1 METEKRIDISK
12 VIALKSPF
20 LHKLIPNFLLKK
32 LKSIVREKEINF
44 IMQKLSGKKNLDFV
58 RGGIKELGVAS
69 ISNGFE
75 NLPTNKRVIVVANHP
90 LGGLDGVA
98 MINELGKYRKDIK
111 FLVNDILTQLKPFKE
126 YFIPINKH
134 GLNSRENILR
144 LEKLFQSNQ
153 CIVLFPAG
161 LVSRK
166 NNEKIEDLEWRK
178 TFISKAKK
186 YNTTIFP
193 VFVEGFNSEKF
204 YKVAYWRQ
212 KLRIKINL
220 EMFLLPNEMFLQ
232 KGKTIKFTMG
242 QPIDPKLFSNS
253 KTDLEWAQLIKKF
266 VYQIKNNANF
276 DFKDYIK

>member
-20 LHKLIPNFLLKK
+20 LYKLIPNFLLKK

-44 IMQKLSGKKNLDFV
+44 ILQKLSGKKNLDFV

-75 NLPTNKRVIVVANHP
+75 NLQINKRAIVVANHP

-186 YNTTIFP
+186 YNTIIYP
-193 VFVEGFNSEKF
+193 VYVEGFNSKKF

>member
-20 LHKLIPNFLLKK
+20 LYKLIPNFLLKK
-32 LKSIVREKEINF
+32 LKSIIREKEINF
-44 IMQKLSGKKNLDFV
+44 ILQKLSDKKNLDFV
-58 RGGIKELGVAS
+58 RGGIKELGVSS

-75 NLPTNKRVIVVANHP
+75 NLPTNKRAIVVANHP

-111 FLVNDILTQLKPFKE
+111 FLVNDILTELKPFKE

-186 YNTTIFP
+186 YNTSIFP
-193 VFVEGFNSEKF
+193 VFVEGFNSKKF

-242 QPIDPKLFSNS
+242 QPVNPKLFSNS

>member
-20 LHKLIPNFLLKK
+20 LYKLIPNFLLKK

-44 IMQKLSGKKNLDFV
+44 ILQKLSCKKNLDFV
-58 RGGIKELGVAS
+58 RGGIKELGVTS
-69 ISNGFE
+69 VSNGFE

-126 YFIPINKH
+126 YFIPVNKH

-186 YNTTIFP
+186 YNTIIYP
-193 VFVEGFNSEKF
+193 VFVEGFNSKKF

>member
-20 LHKLIPNFLLKK
+20 LYKLIPNFLLKK

-44 IMQKLSGKKNLDFV
+44 ILQKLSGKKNLDFV
-58 RGGIKELGVAS
+58 RGGIKELGVSS

-75 NLPTNKRVIVVANHP
+75 NLPTNKRAIVVANHP

-111 FLVNDILTQLKPFKE
+111 FLVNDILTELKPFKE

-144 LEKLFQSNQ
+144 LEELFQSNQ

-186 YNTTIFP
+186 YNTIIYP
-193 VFVEGFNSEKF
+193 VFVEGFNSKKF

>member
-12 VIALKSPF
+12 LIALKSPF
-20 LHKLIPNFLLKK
+20 LYKLIPNFLLKK

-44 IMQKLSGKKNLDFV
+44 ILQKLSGKKNLDFV

-75 NLPTNKRVIVVANHP
+75 NLPTNKRAIVVANHP

-111 FLVNDILTQLKPFKE
+111 FLVNDILTELKPFKE

-186 YNTTIFP
+186 YNTSIFP
-193 VFVEGFNSEKF
+193 VFVEGFNSKKF

-242 QPIDPKLFSNS
+242 QPINPKLFSNS

-276 DFKDYIK
+276 DFKNYIK

>member
-20 LHKLIPNFLLKK
+20 LYKLIPNFLLKK

-44 IMQKLSGKKNLDFV
+44 ILQKLSGKKNLDFV

-69 ISNGFE
+69 ISNGFD
-75 NLPTNKRVIVVANHP
+75 NLPTNKRAIVVANHP

-186 YNTTIFP
+186 YNTIIYP
-193 VFVEGFNSEKF
+193 VYVEGFNSKKF

-276 DFKDYIK
+276 NFKDYIK

>member
-1 METEKRIDISK
+1 M
-12 VIALKSPF
+12 V
-20 LHKLIPNFLLKK
+20 
-32 LKSIVREKEINF
+32 
-44 IMQKLSGKKNLDFV
+44 KKNLDFV

-75 NLPTNKRVIVVANHP
+75 NLPTNKRAIVVANHP

-111 FLVNDILTQLKPFKE
+111 FLVNDILTELKPFKE

-186 YNTTIFP
+186 YNTSIFP
-193 VFVEGFNSEKF
+193 VFVEGFNSKKF

>member
-20 LHKLIPNFLLKK
+20 LYKLIPNLLLKK
-32 LKSIVREKEINF
+32 LRSIVREKEINF
-44 IMQKLSGKKNLDFV
+44 ILQKLSGKKNLDFV

-69 ISNGFE
+69 KSNGFE
-75 NLPTNKRVIVVANHP
+75 NLPTNKRAIVVANHP

-153 CIVLFPAG
+153 CIVIFPAG

-186 YNTTIFP
+186 YNTSIFP
-193 VFVEGFNSEKF
+193 VFVEGFNSKKF

-242 QPIDPKLFSNS
+242 KSIDPKILSKS

>member
-1 METEKRIDISK
+1 M
-12 VIALKSPF
+12 
-20 LHKLIPNFLLKK
+20 
-32 LKSIVREKEINF
+32 
-44 IMQKLSGKKNLDFV
+44 
-58 RGGIKELGVAS
+58 
-69 ISNGFE
+69 
-75 NLPTNKRVIVVANHP
+75 ANHP

-111 FLVNDILTQLKPFKE
+111 FLVNDILTELKPFKE

-186 YNTTIFP
+186 YNTSIFP
-193 VFVEGFNSEKF
+193 VFVEGFNSKKF

>member
-1 METEKRIDISK
+1 METEKKIDISK
-12 VIALKSPF
+12 VIALKSPLF
-20 LHKLIPNFLLKK
+20 HKLIPNFLLKK

-44 IMQKLSGKKNLDFV
+44 ILQKLNGKKKLDFV
-58 RGGIKELGVAS
+58 RGGVKELGVT
-69 ISNGFE
+69 SNNYGFE
-75 NLPTNKRVIVVANHP
+75 NLPTKKRVIVVANHP

-98 MINELGKYRKDIK
+98 MINEIGKYREDIK
-111 FLVNDILTQLKPFKE
+111 FLVNDILTHLEPFKE

-144 LEKLFQSNQ
+144 LDKLFQSNQ
-153 CIVLFPAG
+153 CIVIFPAG

-166 NNEKIEDLEWRK
+166 KNKKIEDLEWRK

-193 VFVEGFNSEKF
+193 VFVEGFNSKRF
-204 YKVAYWRQ
+204 YKIAYWRQ
-212 KLRIKINL
+212 KLRIKLNL

-242 QPIDPKLFSNS
+242 HPIDPKLLTNS
-253 KTDLEWAQLIKKF
+253 KTNLEWAQLIKKF

>member
-12 VIALKSPF
+12 VIALKSPI
-20 LHKLIPNFLLKK
+20 LYKLIPNFLLKK

-44 IMQKLSGKKNLDFV
+44 ILQKLSGKKNLDFV

-75 NLPTNKRVIVVANHP
+75 NLPTNKRAIVVANHP

-111 FLVNDILTQLKPFKE
+111 FLVNDILTELKPFKE

-144 LEKLFQSNQ
+144 IEKLFQSNK
-153 CIVLFPAG
+153 CIVIFPAG

-166 NNEKIEDLEWRK
+166 NNDKIEDLQWRK
-178 TFISKAKK
+178 TFISKARK
-186 YNTTIFP
+186 YNTKIFP
-193 VFVEGFNSEKF
+193 VFVEGFNSKKF

-242 QPIDPKLFSNS
+242 QPIDPKLLSNS

-266 VYQIKNNANF
+266 VYQIKNNSNF

>member
-20 LHKLIPNFLLKK
+20 LYKLIPNFLLKK

-44 IMQKLSGKKNLDFV
+44 ILQKLSGKKNLDFV
-58 RGGIKELGVAS
+58 RGGIKELGVTS
-69 ISNGFE
+69 VSNGFE

-144 LEKLFQSNQ
+144 LEELFQSNQ

-186 YNTTIFP
+186 YNTIIYP
-193 VFVEGFNSEKF
+193 VYVEGFNSKKF